1 MRMYLSSYR
10 LGNHTDRLQ
19 ALVGKPDARAA
30 VSVNARNGAEHSARN
45 DIVLRRELE
54 DMQSLGFMA
63 EELDLREYFD
73 RDDLVE
79 KMKGYDV
86 VWFSGGNTFLLI
98 RAFKQSGFDQVAE
111 QLIKSGELVY
121 SGYSAAFCALSPS
134 LNGVEIVDDK
144 NAIAE
149 GYKDSEVWDGL
160 GLIDFLPIVHF
171 RSNHPES
178 ELVEKE
184 YEYVCKNGINHK
196 TFKDGDAYVVDGD
209 RQEVFSD

>member
-10 LGNHTDRLQ
+10 LGNHTDRFQ
-19 ALVGKPDARAA
+19 ALVGKPDARVA
-30 VSVNARNGAEHSARN
+30 VSVNALDGAERSVRN

-79 KMKGYDV
+79 KMKEYDA

-134 LNGVEIVDDK
+134 LKGVEFVDDK

-171 RSNHPES
+171 RSNHRES

-184 YEYVCKNGINHK
+184 YEHVCKTGINHK

-209 RQEVFSD
+209 RQEVLSD